1 MQVAVIGAGAV
12 GCYYGGL
19 LLRAGHDVTFI
30 GRQPHVDAINAHG
43 LLLDTRTSKDTC
55 PPRPRP
61 TQPPSPRPIWCWFA
75 SSRPIPNRPA
85 GRSPDACGRKHP
97 FSACRTASTMRS
109 VSRAVTGHAV
119 IPVVV
124 YVGSEMAGPG
134 HVRHHGG
141 GDLAIGASAASEA
154 LAQTL
159 EAAGVHTT
167 IADDIEVTLWSKL
180 VINCAFNALSAVA
193 DISYGPMLEVE
204 GTRDVVTRAVQEAI
218 AVARACGV
226 SMPED
231 LLEHIL
237 NIPAN
242 MPNQKSSTAQDLAR
256 GKPSEI
262 DFLNGYVVRKG
273 AELGIPTPT
282 NHALQVMVKL
292 AERGKE
298 LSGGGRSYSVF
309 ERSGSGSREEEN
321 ASKQNPGSGNLVDR
335 HLVRDAAQRHAS
347 AALASA
353 RWSRAGR
360 GHAAFSTTDSVT
372 TIEREAARPWTREA
386 ILTVWPK

>member
-19 LLRAGHDVTFI
+19 LLQAGHDVTFI

-43 LLLDTRTSKDTC
+43 LLLDTKTFKGHLPARAATDITALASPDLVLVCVKSADTE
-55 PPRPRP
+55 
-61 TQPPSPRPIWCWFA
+61 Q
-75 SSRPIPNRPA
+75 A
-85 GRSPDACGRKHP
+85 GRSLAGHLRPE
-97 FSACRTASTMRS
+97 TS
-109 VSRAVTGHAV
+109 VLSLQNGVDNAPRLRAVTGHAV

-134 HVRHHGG
+134 HIRHHGG

-159 EAAGVHTT
+159 QAAGIRTT
-167 IADDIEVTLWSKL
+167 ISDDIEVTLWSKL

-193 DISYGPMLEVE
+193 GISYGPMLEVE

-218 AVARACGV
+218 AVAGACGV
-226 SMPED
+226 SLPED
-231 LLEHIL
+231 LIDHIL
-237 NIPAN
+237 KIPTA
-242 MPNQKSSTAQDLAR
+242 MPNQMSSTAQDLAR

-292 AERGKE
+292 TQRGKE
-298 LSGGGRSYSVF
+298 ISGGR
-309 ERSGSGSREEEN
+309 
-321 ASKQNPGSGNLVDR
+321 
-335 HLVRDAAQRHAS
+335 
-347 AALASA
+347 
-353 RWSRAGR
+353 
-360 GHAAFSTTDSVT
+360 T
-372 TIEREAARPWTREA
+372 
-386 ILTVWPK
+386 